1 MDGMSAHGH
10 EATDWDEARRI
21 VGEAVARSGVSTV
34 PLLDARG
41 AVLDRAVT
49 AARPLPHYDSSA
61 MDGWAVRGPG
71 PWPLEDGTAA
81 PIVTGAAVPDW
92 SDAVLP
98 SEQGAVRDDLL
109 TARAPLPPGRHVRR
123 AGDEAARGAVLVDA
137 RTRLTPAHLALLAV
151 AGVDALDVRPP
162 AAVDLL
168 LTGDEV
174 DTEGM
179 PPAGR
184 VRDAFTPLLPA
195 LVELSGGAV
204 GEVVRRGD
212 DEDAIARTLLAGTAP
227 ILLSTGGTG
236 RSRVDA
242 VRRALDAVGARVLVD
257 GVGMRPGHPT
267 MAALLPGGT
276 LVIALPGNPLAALL
290 AALSF
295 LPPALDAASGAA
307 ARLLGRGVLAEPLG
321 RAGATVLVP
330 VSSGEDGWRAS
341 AGIRSHML
349 TGLAASEAVAVVPA
363 PGAAAGDSVRLLP
376 LPW

>member
-1 MDGMSAHGH
+1 MDGMSAHRH
-10 EATDWDEARRI
+10 EAIDWDEARRI
-21 VGEAVARSGVSTV
+21 VGETVARSGVATV
-34 PLLDARG
+34 PLLAARG
-41 AVLDRAVT
+41 AVLDHDV
-49 AARPLPHYDSSA
+49 AATRPLPHYDSSA
-61 MDGWAVRGPG
+61 MDGWAVRGRG
-71 PWPLEDGTAA
+71 PWALEDGTAA
-81 PIVTGAAVPDW
+81 PIVTGAVVPDW

-98 SEQGAVRDDLL
+98 SEQGEICEEVL
-109 TARAPLPPGRHVRR
+109 TARAPLPPGRHLRR
-123 AGDEAARGAVLVDA
+123 AGDEAARGAVLVGA
-137 RTRLTPAHLALLAV
+137 GTRLTPAHLALLAV
-151 AGVDALDVRPP
+151 AGVDALDVRLP

-195 LVELSGGAV
+195 LVELSGGDV

-212 DEDAIARTLLAGTAP
+212 DEDAIARTLLTGSAP

-242 VRRALDAVGARVLVD
+242 VRRALGTVGALILID
-257 GVGMRPGHPT
+257 GVDMRPGHPT
-267 MAALLPGGT
+267 MAAVLPGGT

-295 LPPALDAASGAA
+295 LPSALDAASGAVP
-307 ARLLGRGVLAEPLG
+307 RPLHRGVLAEPLRRPG
-321 RAGATVLVP
+321 TTVLVP
-330 VSSGEDGWRAS
+330 VSRSEDGWRAA

-349 TGLAASEAVAVVPA
+349 TGLAASQAVAVVPA